1 MFLYPSR
8 PNPSFMEPLSKTP
21 KEAYVEGRLL
31 GLSELVSLLKEAMDE
46 EDNHAAAITKSIVQ
60 HISNETN
67 SILDDVHGQHPPEI
81 VAKLQKHQDALEAN
95 VRKTIETVDRKSAE
109 DAAPQLRKNVDA
121 ADELMKKLM
130 ALREQEGQTK

>member
-1 MFLYPSR
+1 
-8 PNPSFMEPLSKTP
+8 MEPLSKTP

-31 GLSELVSLLKEAMDE
+31 GLSELVSLLKEAME
-46 EDNHAAAITKSIVQ
+46 EDEDHAAAITKSIVQ

-67 SILDDVHGQHPPEI
+67 SILDDVHGQHPPET
-81 VAKLQKHQDALEAN
+81 AARLQKHQDALTADL
-95 VRKTIETVDRKSAE
+95 RKTIQTVDKKSAE

-130 ALREQEGQTK
+130 ALREQDAQPK

>member
-1 MFLYPSR
+1 
-8 PNPSFMEPLSKTP
+8 MEPLSKTP

-46 EDNHAAAITKSIVQ
+46 EEDHSAAITKSIVQ

-67 SILDDVHGQHPPEI
+67 SILDDVHGQHPPE
-81 VAKLQKHQDALEAN
+81 AARQLQQHQDALVAN
-95 VRKTIETVDRKSAE
+95 LKKTMQTVDKKSAE

-130 ALREQEGQTK
+130 ALREQEGQPK